1 MRLPTVTVKQ
11 GCIEDAR
18 ELHEAIWA
26 AHLKREAHVLDGLAE
41 PKYSSRA
48 AALQGNLHSFWIA
61 RGFKL
66 SVKLNSER
74 RVAITLSAAPAKQRT
89 NHPVV
94 DPSWNQP
101 AVRVA

>member
-18 ELHEAIWA
+18 ALHEAIWT
-26 AHLKREAHVLDGLAE
+26 AHQAGRPLVLAGDAE

-66 SVKLNSER
+66 SVKLTAER
-74 RVAITLSAAPAKQRT
+74 RVAITLSPKPAKQRK

-94 DPSWNQP
+94 EASWNQP
-101 AVRVA
+101 AVMA